1 MAEFLSAVSSFF
13 STVLNGL
20 KQILMAPV
28 YIVEMVASASNV
40 ISQILAYIPTEL
52 YVFAV
57 AVVAVSVI
65 YLILNR

>member
-1 MAEFLSAVSSFF
+1 MAAFFNAVSGFF
-13 STVLNGL
+13 STALNGI
-20 KQILMAPV
+20 KQIFMAPI
-28 YIVEMVASASNV
+28 YIVEMVGSASNL

-57 AVVAVSVI
+57 AVLAVSVI